1 MTYKN
6 ASHGNIFRYLAILSG
21 LLAGISV
28 ASAQDVDC
36 SDPQVQ
42 MEMTY
47 CAEMAWEAA
56 DGDLNYAYQMARRYM
71 NSLDEDLPDDLK
83 GAAETLRDAQR
94 AWIAFRDK
102 ACEAE
107 GYQARG
113 GTMESMLVYS
123 CYERMTRARTEDL
136 RAMAEEN

>member
-1 MTYKN
+1 MRH
-6 ASHGNIFRYLAILSG
+6 ALAAAAALSFF
-21 LLAGISV
+21 AGP

-47 CAEMAWEAA
+47 CAEKAWEAA
-56 DGDLNYAYQMARRYM
+56 DGDLNYAYQIARRYM
-71 NSLDEDLPDDLK
+71 KRLDEDLPDDLK
-83 GAAETLRDAQR
+83 GGATVLRDAQR

-107 GYQARG
+107 GFQARG
-113 GTMESMLVYS
+113 GTMEPMLIYA
-123 CYERMTRARTEDL
+123 CYERMTRVRTEEL
-136 RAMAEEN
+136 RMLAEEN